1 MWLANSE
8 RGINR
13 RQVQPV
19 MTLHILDC
27 YRKKKN
33 TQITDIPKKTDVI
46 SKVHGE
52 IYGT

>member
-1 MWLANSE
+1 MACKLRKRNKSKASPASSDSTYF
-8 RGINR
+8 GLL
-13 RQVQPV
+13 Q
-19 MTLHILDC
+19 
-27 YRKKKN
+27 KKKN